1 MDSSHQDSL
10 KTLIIHRQE
19 PAVKHQEKVQT
30 FCEVTL
36 HYFGSKLR
44 LDSFGYDG
52 SDEIMVEQQHCGGN
66 TLPIFSKN
74 GKAPTVSRKL
84 LLILLLTSGELP
96 C

>member
-1 MDSSHQDSL
+1 MDFSHQDSL

-52 SDEIMVEQQHCGGN
+52 SDEIMVEQQHCGGS
-66 TLPIFSKN
+66 TLPIFRRMVKPNSKQKIAN
-74 GKAPTVSRKL
+74 NFVINKW
-84 LLILLLTSGELP
+84 
-96 C
+96 